1 MEEEQSETKKK
12 ECVSVRYRTA
22 VTENLKRFG
31 KPRLEAANV
40 DREKLR
46 YSRTSYGMKNKMLE
60 NPKQNQ
66 QMLETGLAAYRKPE
80 IKLMPQADNLNM

>member
-31 KPRLEAANV
+31 KPRLEAAYV
-40 DREKLR
+40 DREKQQ
-46 YSRTSYGMKNKMLE
+46 NKLWNE
-60 NPKQNQ
+60 EQNA
-66 QMLETGLAAYRKPE
+66 GKS
-80 IKLMPQADNLNM
+80 